1 MLEPLRCDGVLLSLK
16 ELKITMNKA
25 TDKLSRIFKLEAQQG
40 FENRAVMGGLAKL
53 IPTWQS
59 DAREMAIDEQLIQK
73 VSPHFANYEHLTP
86 FERQQSLIE
95 LSDLLGFAQD
105 LNLESFRP
113 SPPKNLE
120 TQSVLSGVLPDQ
132 TKLQNKPGSS
142 RIDAQTSTASATHP
156 RTQRQKAPLSKARPT
171 HGLDDPALTRSEDLS
186 KQSTTKAVPKTSSRA
201 RFGIEAPVT
210 VIRGVGDK
218 QAENLSRLG
227 VYKIKDLLNL
237 FPRRYDDYS
246 KLKTINMLYHGDEV
260 TIIAKVVSSSMYQI
274 SRGRK
279 IVEVI
284 VSDTTG
290 NLRLM
295 WFNQEWILKTLRE
308 GMFISI
314 SGKVESYMGRLVIM
328 HPEFEALD
336 QQQLNTNRIVPVYPL
351 TANVTQKWLRRLQ
364 FNTVNYWSPKIHE
377 FMPEK
382 VQEKAKLVELPDAY
396 AQIHF
401 PDDEDKLKSA
411 QHRFAFDEIF
421 LIQLGVIQQ
430 KKHWQTLSGRGWT
443 VSDAWLDQRLTQLP
457 YELTGAQMRT
467 VKEIRHDLAQTHPM
481 NRLLQGDVGS
491 GKTVVAMLGMA
502 IVIEG
507 GTQAAIMAPTSILAE
522 QHYRTFSR
530 LMTEGKNEQ
539 KAFLEADQVRLLT
552 GDTSAAERAE
562 IHRDLQSGHLKVL
575 IGTHAL
581 IEDPVQFKDLQ
592 LVVIDEQHRFGV
604 NQRAKL
610 RAKGDNP
617 HLLVMTATPIP
628 RSLQLTIFGDL
639 DVSVIDEMPAG
650 RLPVHT
656 MVAFPEERKRVY
668 DNIRAQVKMGNQAFI
683 IYPLVEAS
691 ENEEVKAAVDEQKRL
706 QKEIFPD
713 LRVGLVHGRLKPAEK
728 DKVML
733 AFRDREYDILVSTSV
748 VEVGVDI
755 PNATMMVIEGANRF
769 GLAQLHQ
776 FRGRVGRGDAQSYCF
791 LIPQSSDD
799 AENNRLNV
807 MTSTNDGFLLA
818 EEDLKLRGPGDFLG
832 TKQAG
837 YLELKMANLMDTRLI
852 KQARDVAEWLLA
864 DDPEL
869 EKVENA
875 DLKRVL
881 EHFWSSQ
888 TEDGSGDLS

>member
-1 MLEPLRCDGVLLSLK
+1 
-16 ELKITMNKA
+16 MNKA

-40 FENRAVMGGLAKL
+40 FEDRAVMGGLVRL
-53 IPTWQS
+53 TQTWES
-59 DAREMAIDEQLIQK
+59 DAREVAMEEKTIQFVSQKFGSYAQLSPIERKNTLIEIAEKLAMQETLNLPAFA
-73 VSPHFANYEHLTP
+73 VSDAMPDLSQTVNEED
-86 FERQQSLIE
+86 ERQ
-95 LSDLLGFAQD
+95 
-105 LNLESFRP
+105 
-113 SPPKNLE
+113 
-120 TQSVLSGVLPDQ
+120 
-132 TKLQNKPGSS
+132 
-142 RIDAQTSTASATHP
+142 TASVNARSHLLKSMSASET
-156 RTQRQKAPLSKARPT
+156 TSKSTGISASSQRARAKSPVSAARPT
-171 HGLDDPALTRSEDLS
+171 HQAGDSSSVAIG
-186 KQSTTKAVPKTSSRA
+186 QSGPKTAGAKTAGVKSPPA
-201 RFGIEAPVT
+201 PRFGIEAPVT

-246 KLKTINMLYHGDEV
+246 KLKTINMLYVGDEV
-260 TIIAKVVSSSMYQI
+260 TIIAKVLSSTMYQI

-295 WFNQEWILKTLRE
+295 WFNQQWILKTLRE

-314 SGKVESYMGRLVIM
+314 SGKVENYMGRMVIM

-336 QQQLNTNRIVPVYPL
+336 KQQLNTNRIVPVYPL

-377 FMPEK
+377 FMPAK
-382 VQEKAKLVELPDAY
+382 VQEKAKLIPLPEAY
-396 AQIHF
+396 TQIHF
-401 PDDEDKLKSA
+401 PDDEKSLKSA
-411 QHRFAFDEIF
+411 QNRFAFDEIF

-430 KKHWQTLSGRGWT
+430 KKYWQTLTGRAWT
-443 VSDAWLDQRLTQLP
+443 VNDSWLNERLAGLP
-457 YELTGAQMRT
+457 FELTGAQMRT
-467 VKEIRHDLAQTHPM
+467 VNEIRQDLAQTHPM

-491 GKTVVAMLGMA
+491 GKTVVAMLAMA
-502 IVIEG
+502 MVIEG
-507 GTQAAIMAPTSILAE
+507 GAQAAIMAPTSILAE
-522 QHYRTFSR
+522 QHYCTLSR
-530 LMTEGKNEQ
+530 LMTTSVDGKQ
-539 KAFLEADQVRLLT
+539 PFLEADQVRLLT

-562 IHRDLQSGHLKVL
+562 IHADLQSGHLKVL

-581 IEDPVQFKDLQ
+581 IEDPVQFQDLQ

-617 HLLVMTATPIP
+617 HVLVMTATPIP

-656 MVAFPEERKRVY
+656 MVAFPTERERVY
-668 DNIRAQVKMGNQAFI
+668 NNIRAQVKQGNQAFI

-691 ENEEVKAAVDEQKRL
+691 ENEEIKAAVDEQKRL
-706 QKEIFPD
+706 QKEVFPD
-713 LRVGLVHGRLKPAEK
+713 LKVGLVHGRLKPAEK
-728 DKVML
+728 DEVML
-733 AFRDREYDILVSTSV
+733 KFRDREFDILVSTSV

-799 AENNRLNV
+799 AENERLNV
-807 MTSTNDGFLLA
+807 MTRTNDGFLLA
-818 EEDLKLRGPGDFLG
+818 EEDLKQRGPGDFLG

-837 YLELKMANLMDTRLI
+837 YVELKMANLFDVQLI
-852 KQARDVAEWLLA
+852 KKARDWQ
-864 DDPEL
+864 
-869 EKVENA
+869 
-875 DLKRVL
+875 
-881 EHFWSSQ
+881 S
-888 TEDGSGDLS
+888 GS

>member
-1 MLEPLRCDGVLLSLK
+1 
-16 ELKITMNKA
+16 MNKA
-25 TDKLSRIFKLEAQQG
+25 TEKLSRIFKLEAQQG
-40 FENRAVMGGLAKL
+40 FENRAVMGGLVRL
-53 IPTWQS
+53 TQTWES
-59 DAREMAIDEQLIQK
+59 DAREVAMEEKTIQFVSQKFGSYAQLSPIERKNTLIEIAEKLAIQETLNLPAFA
-73 VSPHFANYEHLTP
+73 VSDAMPDLSQTVNEED
-86 FERQQSLIE
+86 ERQ
-95 LSDLLGFAQD
+95 
-105 LNLESFRP
+105 
-113 SPPKNLE
+113 
-120 TQSVLSGVLPDQ
+120 
-132 TKLQNKPGSS
+132 
-142 RIDAQTSTASATHP
+142 TASVNARSHLLKSISASET
-156 RTQRQKAPLSKARPT
+156 TSKSTGISASSQRARAKSPVSAARPT
-171 HGLDDPALTRSEDLS
+171 HQAGDSSSVAIG
-186 KQSTTKAVPKTSSRA
+186 QSGPKTAGAKTAGVKSPPA
-201 RFGIEAPVT
+201 PRFGIEAPVT

-246 KLKTINMLYHGDEV
+246 KLKTINMLYVGDEV
-260 TIIAKVVSSSMYQI
+260 TIIAKVLSSTMYQI

-295 WFNQEWILKTLRE
+295 WFNQQWILKTLRE

-314 SGKVESYMGRLVIM
+314 SGKVENYMGRMVIM

-336 QQQLNTNRIVPVYPL
+336 KQQLNTNRIVPVYPL

-377 FMPEK
+377 FMPAK
-382 VQEKAKLVELPDAY
+382 VQEKAKLIPLPEAY
-396 AQIHF
+396 TQIHF
-401 PDDEDKLKSA
+401 PDDEKSLKSA
-411 QHRFAFDEIF
+411 QNRFAFDEIF

-430 KKHWQTLSGRGWT
+430 KKYWQTLTGRAWT
-443 VSDAWLDQRLTQLP
+443 VSDSWLNERLAGLP
-457 YELTGAQMRT
+457 FELTGAQMRT
-467 VKEIRHDLAQTHPM
+467 VNEIRGDLAQTHPM

-491 GKTVVAMLGMA
+491 GKTVVAMLAMA
-502 IVIEG
+502 MVIEG
-507 GTQAAIMAPTSILAE
+507 GAQAAIMAPTSILAE
-522 QHYRTFSR
+522 QHYRTLSR
-530 LMTEGKNEQ
+530 LMTTTTDGKQ
-539 KAFLEADQVRLLT
+539 PFLEADQVRLLT

-562 IHRDLQSGHLKVL
+562 IHADLQSGHLKVL

-581 IEDPVQFKDLQ
+581 IEDPVQFQDLQ

-617 HLLVMTATPIP
+617 HVLVMTATPIP

-656 MVAFPEERKRVY
+656 MVAFPSERERVY
-668 DNIRAQVKMGNQAFI
+668 NNIRAQVKQGNQAFI

-691 ENEEVKAAVDEQKRL
+691 ENEEIKAAVDEQKRL
-706 QKEIFPD
+706 QKEVFPD
-713 LRVGLVHGRLKPAEK
+713 LKVGLVHGRLKPAEK
-728 DKVML
+728 DEVML
-733 AFRDREYDILVSTSV
+733 KFRDREFDILVSTSV

-799 AENNRLNV
+799 SENERLNV
-807 MTSTNDGFLLA
+807 MTRTNDGFLLA
-818 EEDLKLRGPGDFLG
+818 EEDLKQRGPGDFLG

-837 YLELKMANLMDTRLI
+837 YIELKMAN
-852 KQARDVAEWLLA
+852 
-864 DDPEL
+864 
-869 EKVENA
+869 
-875 DLKRVL
+875 
-881 EHFWSSQ
+881 
-888 TEDGSGDLS
+888 

>member
-1 MLEPLRCDGVLLSLK
+1 
-16 ELKITMNKA
+16 MNKA

-53 IPTWQS
+53 IPAWQS
-59 DAREMAIDEQLIQK
+59 DARELAMDEHVIQK
-73 VSPHFANYEHLTP
+73 VSTHFANYQPLTP
-86 FERQQSLIE
+86 YERQQSLIE
-95 LSDLLGFAQD
+95 LSELLGFARD

-120 TQSVLSGVLPDQ
+120 TQSALSGVLPDQ
-132 TKLQNKPGSS
+132 TNAQNKLGSS
-142 RIDAQTSTASATHP
+142 RIEQQTSTASATQP

-171 HGLDDPALTRSEDLS
+171 HGLDDPMLTRSEDLS
-186 KQSTTKAVPKTSSRA
+186 KQSTPKAAPKPSNRA

-864 DDPEL
+864 DDPDL
-869 EKVENA
+869 EKAENA
-875 DLKRVL
+875 DLKLVL